1 MEFSTRG
8 GQGIPARPTNLFSR
22 QKWLAMRLMLTLLF
36 TSLLQ
41 AQAHNGWSQN
51 TVTLSF
57 RNALLP
63 EVFKAVQKQT
73 GYSFAYER
81 SVMQQAKRVSIAVIN
96 VPLREALDSLFR
108 EQPFGYEVEGRMVI
122 VREGNKVEKKE
133 EKQDKIDVRG
143 AVLDENRSPLQ
154 GVTVVEKNS
163 GKGTNTNERGEFRL
177 EKVAADG
184 ILIFTSIGYNR
195 KEVPV
200 MERKI
205 FSVQMEVAINNLDE
219 LQIIAYGATSKR
231 YNTGSVSTIKSAD
244 IQKQPISNPLAAMTA
259 RMPGVYITQNTGV
272 PGGSYTVQIRG
283 LNSINS
289 SNDPFYVIDGVPY
302 TSSLLGGYN
311 PVRGNPLNFI
321 NPYDIESIDV
331 LKDADATAIYG
342 SRGANGVILIT
353 TKMGRAG

>member
-108 EQPFGYEVEGRMVI
+108 EQTIGYEIEGKLI
-122 VREGNKVEKKE
+122 ILYEGKGVHKDADTVKHATIDVVGVVADENGMPMQGVNVVVKGTKIGTYTDIYGKFLLKKIHHDAILIITSVGYDKVEISVKE
-133 EKQDKIDVRG
+133 
-143 AVLDENRSPLQ
+143 
-154 GVTVVEKNS
+154 
-163 GKGTNTNERGEFRL
+163 KG
-177 EKVAADG
+177 
-184 ILIFTSIGYNR
+184 IIH
-195 KEVPV
+195 
-200 MERKI
+200 
-205 FSVQMEVAINNLDE
+205 VQMNIAVKSLDE
-219 LQIIAYGATSKR
+219 LQVIAYGVTSQR
-231 YNTGSVSTIKSAD
+231 YNLGNVATVKSSE
-244 IQKQPISNPLAAMTA
+244 IEKQPISTL
-259 RMPGVYITQNTGV
+259 
-272 PGGSYTVQIRG
+272 S
-283 LNSINS
+283 NS
-289 SNDPFYVIDGVPY
+289 
-302 TSSLLGGYN
+302 
-311 PVRGNPLNFI
+311 
-321 NPYDIESIDV
+321 
-331 LKDADATAIYG
+331 
-342 SRGANGVILIT
+342 
-353 TKMGRAG
+353 